1 MMLGSAPH
9 ELVCMVKVVIN
20 GDSMLPT
27 LKPGDIIKFSVDES
41 LKEGDVVLAFHPL
54 RKNMKIV
61 KRIKS
66 IDGGRF
72 FLEGDNPDPLA
83 SDDSH
88 NFGTVSFDSI
98 IGKMEHS

>member
-1 MMLGSAPH
+1 
-9 ELVCMVKVVIN
+9 MVKVVIN
-20 GDSMLPT
+20 GDSMHPT
-27 LKPGDIIKFSVDES
+27 LKPGDIIKFSVDKS

-54 RKNMKIV
+54 RENMKIV

-66 IDGGRF
+66 IVKGRF

-98 IGKMEHS
+98 IGKMVLS

>member
-1 MMLGSAPH
+1 MLGFAPH
-9 ELVCMVKVVIN
+9 ELVCMVKVVIH

-27 LKPGDIIKFSVDES
+27 LKPGDIIKFSAVEN
-41 LKEGDVVLAFHPL
+41 LKEGDVVLVSHPL

-66 IDGGRF
+66 IDDDRF

-88 NFGTVSFDSI
+88 NFGAVTFDSI
-98 IGKMEHS
+98 IGKMEYS

>member
-1 MMLGSAPH
+1 MMLGFAPH
-9 ELVCMVKVVIN
+9 ELVCMVKVVIH

-27 LKPGDIIKFSVDES
+27 LKPGDIIKFSVVES
-41 LKEGDVVLAFHPL
+41 LKEGDVVLVFHPL
-54 RKNMKIV
+54 RKDMKIV

-66 IDGGRF
+66 IDEDRF

-88 NFGTVSFDSI
+88 NFGTVSREAI
-98 IGKMEHS
+98 IGKLRK

>member
-1 MMLGSAPH
+1 MMT
-9 ELVCMVKVVIN
+9 KVVIH

-27 LKPGDIIKFSVDES
+27 LKPGDIIKFSVVES
-41 LKEGDVVLAFHPL
+41 LEVGDIILVFHPL

-66 IDGGRF
+66 IDGDRF
-72 FLEGDNPDPLA
+72 FLEGDNPDPLS

-98 IGKMEHS
+98 IGKMECT

>member
-1 MMLGSAPH
+1 
-9 ELVCMVKVVIN
+9 MVKVVIN

-27 LKPGDIIKFSVDES
+27 LKPGDIIKFSVDKS

-54 RKNMKIV
+54 RENMKIV

-66 IDGGRF
+66 IVKGRF

>member
-9 ELVCMVKVVIN
+9 ELVCMVKVVIH

-27 LKPGDIIKFSVDES
+27 LKPGDIIKFSVVEN
-41 LKEGDVVLAFHPL
+41 LKEGDVVLVFHPF
-54 RKNMKIV
+54 RKNIKIV

-66 IDGGRF
+66 IDVDRF

-88 NFGTVSFDSI
+88 NFGTVTFDSI
-98 IGKMEHS
+98 IGKMEYL